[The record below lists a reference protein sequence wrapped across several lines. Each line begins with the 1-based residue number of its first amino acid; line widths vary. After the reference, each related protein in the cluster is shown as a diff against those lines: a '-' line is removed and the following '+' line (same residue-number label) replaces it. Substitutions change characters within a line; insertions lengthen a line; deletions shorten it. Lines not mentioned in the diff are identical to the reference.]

1 MLKLWKRKELVLNL
15 VKLNKLKKRKELV
28 LTETYENA
36 TGNRATKREMAF
48 WSAGAESKMRMETKN
63 TMNKSWN

>member
-1 MLKLWKRKELVLNL
+1 MENLKLVLKLWKRKELVLNL

-36 TGNRATKREMAF
+36 TGNKATKREKIEGRF
-48 WSAGAESKMRMETKN
+48 SRN
-63 TMNKSWN
+63 TPDDKREGD